1 MDTLT
6 ALRTR
11 RAVRKY
17 TDDPVKPEDLETILD
32 CGRYAPCGINRQ
44 GWRFIVVTDPAVRE
58 KIYEANKRFCKFI
71 LQAPVLVVVAV
82 GPDSVT
88 PFEDSAAATCNMLNA
103 AHDLG
108 YGTCWLSANGIS
120 ADLPAYFMATET
132 GRR

>member
-108 YGTCWLSANGIS
+108 LSLIHIS
-120 ADLPAYFMATET
+120 SSCPACPTRCT
-132 GRR
+132 

>member
-1 MDTLT
+1 M
-6 ALRTR
+6 
-11 RAVRKY
+11 RKY

-82 GPDSVT
+82 VVIAVLWRWFIRVHSRLQIA
-88 PFEDSAAATCNMLNA
+88 F
-103 AHDLG
+103 
-108 YGTCWLSANGIS
+108 I
-120 ADLPAYFMATET
+120 ET
-132 GRR
+132 LEQDKGGHH